1 MNLKNTKKTK
11 ILMKRTVM
19 IENKINIEGPF
30 GLLLSLKDTTSLTK
44 SIYLFQTTSQS
55 KRGSCQLILYGYYNL
70 GTQGGVRQR
79 RSYANYME
87 DLDANI

>member
-30 GLLLSLKDTTSLTK
+30 GLLLPLKDTTHFTNK
-44 SIYLFQTTSQS
+44 EHISISNHFT
-55 KRGSCQLILYGYYNL
+55 
-70 GTQGGVRQR
+70 
-79 RSYANYME
+79 E
-87 DLDANI
+87 